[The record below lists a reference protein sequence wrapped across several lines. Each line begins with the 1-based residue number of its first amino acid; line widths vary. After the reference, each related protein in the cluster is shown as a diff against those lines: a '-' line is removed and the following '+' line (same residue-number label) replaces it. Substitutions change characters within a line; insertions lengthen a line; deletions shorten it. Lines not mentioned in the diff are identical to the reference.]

1 MDLKLKTIS
10 TSGINEALSK
20 ALHYRNL
27 NEPEEAESICH
38 DILAADPE
46 NQSAIRQLG
55 LSITDQFTGTSIDR
69 YAEAEKTFSRITDPY
84 DREYCTGLYLERR
97 AKAQIRAGVPPHVWI
112 GLLHEAMRH
121 FESAEKI
128 RPAGNDDA
136 LLRWNRCVR
145 ILQTAPHV
153 VAEGTEE
160 PLVSDY
166 DMSPAPM
173 RQRARAAR

>member
-1 MDLKLKTIS
+1 MDFKLKTIS
-10 TSGINEALSK
+10 MNGIDEALSK
-20 ALHYRNL
+20 AQLYRNL

-38 DILAADPE
+38 DILLADPE
-46 NQSAIRQLG
+46 NQAAIRQLG
-55 LSITDQFTGTSIDR
+55 LSITDQFSGTSIDR
-69 YAEAEKTFSRITDPY
+69 YAEAEKTFSRIADNY

-97 AKAQIRAGVPPHVWI
+97 AKAQIRAGVPAQVWI
-112 GLLHEAMRH
+112 GLLHDAMRH

-145 ILQTAPHV
+145 ILQTAPHLA
-153 VAEGTEE
+153 AESTEE

-166 DMSPAPM
+166 DMSPEPI